1 MKKCLEGHFSIPDKD
16 SLHADLCSVGY
27 KFDSAGRLVMESKDD
42 ISAGACRHLTRVTL
56 WRFVSL
62 SRKDRA
68 SWPPTTLIE
77 RSSIREAV
85 MPEIK
90 EVSVIIANPV
100 TRSDTGRATIGFYTV
115 SDGVLTMVD
124 GDGKPV
130 FRRHSGD
137 IYTHELKDG
146 DDPVAIAKR
155 LTMSIWRSNTGGDA
169 SGGFNRRL
177 VYNDAGIV

>member
-1 MKKCLEGHFSIPDKD
+1 
-16 SLHADLCSVGY
+16 
-27 KFDSAGRLVMESKDD
+27 
-42 ISAGACRHLTRVTL
+42 
-56 WRFVSL
+56 
-62 SRKDRA
+62 
-68 SWPPTTLIE
+68 
-77 RSSIREAV
+77 

-100 TRSDTGRATIGFYTV
+100 TRGDTGRATIGFYTV

-155 LTMSIWRSNTGGDA
+155 LTMSIWRSNTGGDP
-169 SGGFNRRL
+169 SGGFSRRL
-177 VYNDAGIV
+177 VYPDIGVV